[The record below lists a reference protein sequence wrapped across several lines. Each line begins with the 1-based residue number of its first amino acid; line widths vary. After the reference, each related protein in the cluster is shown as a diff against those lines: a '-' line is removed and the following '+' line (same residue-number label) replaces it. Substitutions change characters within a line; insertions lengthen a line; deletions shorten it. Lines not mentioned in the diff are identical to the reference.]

1 MSNWKRIFI
10 DIINILSCLFPL
22 FFMMNFWR
30 PLITHII
37 SMKYYTNYY
46 EHSFSI
52 GLQKLNDIKELIK
65 VFIPPIFHES
75 KSHKRNYFI
84 FSAKLILQASTQSSL
99 KTLIASNIYCSIW
112 SIHSIY
118 AISIVVHRNF
128 ATTTHWFDL
137 KRQMS
142 HAASFSLFNGW
153 ILWNTCRFIRD
164 SCYLLFNYRLL

>member
-1 MSNWKRIFI
+1 MKT
-10 DIINILSCLFPL
+10 NIYRYNKYFKLSIPL
-22 FFMMNFWR
+22 FFLWWIFDAEIKRYKRINKS
-30 PLITHII
+30 IHTANI
-37 SMKYYTNYY
+37 SR
-46 EHSFSI
+46 
-52 GLQKLNDIKELIK
+52 IK
-65 VFIPPIFHES
+65 VSQMELLYIFRKTHFA
-75 KSHKRNYFI
+75 R
-84 FSAKLILQASTQSSL
+84 ASTQSSL

-164 SCYLLFNYRLL
+164 SCYLLFNYRYILLWLLHIYIYIYLGPNLNRSIQY